1 MKDRFD
7 REIDYLRI
15 SLTDRCN
22 LRCIYC
28 MEEEED
34 FFEKEELLK
43 DEEIIKIVKAFA
55 KLGIKKVRLTG
66 GEPLVRSYILNLIKN
81 IYDVEGV
88 ESIYITTNGIN
99 LKPMVKDLK
108 AYGVKG
114 VNISLDTLNQD
125 KYKKMTRI
133 GTLEKVLDSIRECLK
148 YDIKVKINTV
158 LIEGLNKD
166 EIFDLINI
174 TRENNINLRFIELM
188 PIGIGGKFKGVTT
201 AEIKEI
207 IGKELKYKNVEKEE
221 KLNGPATYIK
231 IEGYKGKVG
240 FISAMSECF
249 CGECNRIRVTS
260 EGFLK
265 TCLHF
270 NYGIDLKKVLRRE
283 DSMDELMKVIK
294 KSILNKPEKHNFNK
308 MGKDREL
315 KFMNKIGG

>member
-28 MEEEED
+28 MEEDED
-34 FFEKEELLK
+34 FFNKEELLK

-66 GEPLVRSYILNLIKN
+66 GEPLVRTNILNLIKE
-81 IYDVEGV
+81 IYDVEGI

-99 LKPMVKDLK
+99 LKDMVKDLK

-125 KYKKMTRI
+125 RYKEITRI
-133 GTLEKVLDSIRECLK
+133 GTLDKVLDSIRECLK

-174 TRENNINLRFIELM
+174 TKEKDINLRFIELM
-188 PIGIGGKFKGVTT
+188 PIGIGSKFKGVTT

-207 IGKELKYKNVEKEE
+207 IGRNLTYKNVEKEE

-231 IEGYKGKVG
+231 IEGYKGKIG

-270 NYGIDLKKVLRRE
+270 NYGIDLKKILRRE
-283 DSMDELMKVIK
+283 DSMDKLMEVIE
-294 KSILNKPEKHNFNK
+294 KSVFNKPEKHNFNK

>member
-34 FFEKEELLK
+34 FFKKEELLK

-66 GEPLVRSYILNLIKN
+66 GEPLVRANILNLIKN
-81 IYDVEGV
+81 IYDVEGI

-108 AYGVKG
+108 VYGVKG
-114 VNISLDTLNQD
+114 VNISLDTLNPD
-125 KYKKMTRI
+125 KYKEMTRI
-133 GTLEKVLDSIRECLK
+133 GTLDKVLDSIRECLK

-188 PIGIGGKFKGVTT
+188 PIGIGSKFKGVTT
-201 AEIKEI
+201 AEIKDI

-249 CGECNRIRVTS
+249 CSECNRIRVTS

-270 NYGIDLKKVLRRE
+270 NYGIDLKKILRRE
-283 DSMDELMKVIK
+283 GSIEKLMEVIE
-294 KSILNKPEKHNFNK
+294 KSIFNKPEKHNFNK